1 MNKLDEK
8 TSFNLLISDLI
19 NPIHKDLGETKNQ
32 YSLNKLDILTP
43 KREYEFNKNKD
54 LLKNKK
60 DNNAKQNKRIC
71 NDSLKK
77 SKAYSSCNNYW
88 EKRYKDNE
96 IKMEKIKKEKEM
108 KELKELKEKPK
119 ISINSK
125 KIIENI
131 RKTESKQNNN
141 IRKINYNS
149 KNNKTVFQKNKLTV
163 SDYLKLKKNMLK
175 NREDIFL
182 RNRII
187 EKLMDEE
194 NEKKK
199 NNKKY
204 DKTNIISKT
213 NNYNFIR
220 KKLDDNYN
228 KGERIINYPKSNK
241 IKIKSLLE
249 NTSL

>member
-1 MNKLDEK
+1 
-8 TSFNLLISDLI
+8 
-19 NPIHKDLGETKNQ
+19 
-32 YSLNKLDILTP
+32 
-43 KREYEFNKNKD
+43 
-54 LLKNKK
+54 
-60 DNNAKQNKRIC
+60 
-71 NDSLKK
+71 
-77 SKAYSSCNNYW
+77 
-88 EKRYKDNE
+88 
-96 IKMEKIKKEKEM
+96 MEKIKKEKEM

-131 RKTESKQNNN
+131 IKTESEQNNN
-141 IRKINYNS
+141 IRKINHNS

-204 DKTNIISKT
+204 DKTDIISKT

-228 KGERIINYPKSNK
+228 EGDRIIIYPKSNK

-249 NTSL
+249 I